1 MTSHS
6 KEISKFKVGKGEI
19 SLMVSMGHY
28 YGLVK
33 EGVGMYISRWLRM
46 INGDVR

>member
-1 MTSHS
+1 MISHS
-6 KEISKFKVGKGEI
+6 KERSKSKVGKGEI

-33 EGVGMYISRWLRM
+33 EGTGYVH
-46 INGDVR
+46 